1 MSFSQMHSGTLP
13 QSKSRVCAESPIH
26 CRCPRMSHKLHSQ
39 RIRMTFLQYQAF
51 FSFHSHLSCKSSR
64 RFNTTKPILPA
75 HPKRHHNPSPHPP
88 SHSPIPIHPS
98 TSASQD
104 TQDTQKRSNHSSQPF
119 RHRHGLIR
127 ANHCAFRFT
136 IPHQKSLI
144 INLSI
149 MPAEKMSKKHQCVA
163 DGVFYAELDEVG
175 AVFPPDS
182 SY

>member
-1 MSFSQMHSGTLP
+1 MRT
-13 QSKSRVCAESPIH
+13 
-26 CRCPRMSHKLHSQ
+26 
-39 RIRMTFLQYQAF
+39 RMTTTTFHPMFISLLTCFLQILIPLQHNHGIYRTTSKAPLQGIRL
-51 FSFHSHLSCKSSR
+51 SSLHFHIPP
-64 RFNTTKPILPA
+64 F
-75 HPKRHHNPSPHPP
+75 HN
-88 SHSPIPIHPS
+88 
-98 TSASQD
+98 
-104 TQDTQKRSNHSSQPF
+104 TQKRSKPSSQLF

-182 SY
+182 SH

>member
-1 MSFSQMHSGTLP
+1 MRSGMFL
-13 QSKSRVCAESPIH
+13 QSKSRVCAELPIH

-39 RIRMTFLQYQAF
+39 PICMTSTLYQPF
-51 FSFHSHLSCKSSR
+51 FSFHPSVSCKSSYH
-64 RFNTTKPILPA
+64 FNTTRPILPA
-75 HPKRHHNPSPHPP
+75 HSKRHHHPSPHPP
-88 SHSPIPIHPS
+88 SHSPISIYLHIPPS
-98 TSASQD
+98 QN
-104 TQDTQKRSNHSSQPF
+104 TQNTQKRPKHSSQLF

-144 INLSI
+144 IHLSI

-182 SY
+182 SD

>member
-1 MSFSQMHSGTLP
+1 MRSGMFL

-26 CRCPRMSHKLHSQ
+26 CRCPRMSHKLHPH
-39 RIRMTFLQYQAF
+39 RICMTSTLYQPF
-51 FSFHSHLSCKSSR
+51 FSFHPCVSCKSFY
-64 RFNTTKPILPA
+64 RFNIIKATTETPQKC
-75 HPKRHHNPSPHPP
+75 HNNPSSHTP
-88 SHSPIPIHPS
+88 SHSPISIYLHIPPS
-98 TSASQD
+98 QN
-104 TQDTQKRSNHSSQPF
+104 TQNTQKPPNHSSQPF

-182 SY
+182 SD

>member
-1 MSFSQMHSGTLP
+1 MTLSVFSTD
-13 QSKSRVCAESPIH
+13 SKFRPFCYTKYGRNTVHANPNDYHILSA
-26 CRCPRMSHKLHSQ
+26 
-39 RIRMTFLQYQAF
+39 
-51 FSFHSHLSCKSSR
+51 SFHFTFDVLIANPHTVSTQPRQLQIHLKS
-64 RFNTTKPILPA
+64 TIT
-75 HPKRHHNPSPHPP
+75 RHTPFLSSFLHPP
-88 SHSPIPIHPS
+88 SKN
-98 TSASQD
+98 
-104 TQDTQKRSNHSSQPF
+104 TQNTQKRPKHSSQLF

-182 SY
+182 SD

>member
-1 MSFSQMHSGTLP
+1 MSQNVSQTAFTANTNDFPTVSDLFLFSPL
-13 QSKSRVCAESPIH
+13 C
-26 CRCPRMSHKLHSQ
+26 
-39 RIRMTFLQYQAF
+39 FLQILIPLQHNQTN
-51 FSFHSHLSCKSSR
+51 STSTSKTSSQ
-64 RFNTTKPILPA
+64 PI
-75 HPKRHHNPSPHPP
+75 PHPP

-98 TSASQD
+98 TSKAPLQGIRLSSLHFHIPPFHN
-104 TQDTQKRSNHSSQPF
+104 TQKPPNHSSQPF

>member
-1 MSFSQMHSGTLP
+1 MRT
-13 QSKSRVCAESPIH
+13 
-26 CRCPRMSHKLHSQ
+26 
-39 RIRMTFLQYQAF
+39 RMTTTSFHPIFISLLTCFLQTLIPLQHNQGHYRNTSKAPLQDIRLSALH
-51 FSFHSHLSCKSSR
+51 FH
-64 RFNTTKPILPA
+64 I
-75 HPKRHHNPSPHPP
+75 PP
-88 SHSPIPIHPS
+88 S
-98 TSASQD
+98 QN
-104 TQDTQKRSNHSSQPF
+104 TQNTQKRPNHSSQPF

>member
-1 MSFSQMHSGTLP
+1 MRT
-13 QSKSRVCAESPIH
+13 
-26 CRCPRMSHKLHSQ
+26 
-39 RIRMTFLQYQAF
+39 RMTTTSFHPIFISLLTCFLQILILLQHNHGIYRTTSKAPLQGIRL
-51 FSFHSHLSCKSSR
+51 STLHFHIPP
-64 RFNTTKPILPA
+64 F
-75 HPKRHHNPSPHPP
+75 HN
-88 SHSPIPIHPS
+88 
-98 TSASQD
+98 
-104 TQDTQKRSNHSSQPF
+104 TQKRPNHSSQPF

-175 AVFPPDS
+175 AVFPRDLS
-182 SY
+182 H

>member
-1 MSFSQMHSGTLP
+1 MRT
-13 QSKSRVCAESPIH
+13 
-26 CRCPRMSHKLHSQ
+26 
-39 RIRMTFLQYQAF
+39 RMTTT
-51 FSFHSHLSCKSSR
+51 SFHPIFISLLTCLLQILTPLQHNQGHYRNTSKAPLQGIRLSTLH
-64 RFNTTKPILPA
+64 FHIPPF
-75 HPKRHHNPSPHPP
+75 HN
-88 SHSPIPIHPS
+88 
-98 TSASQD
+98 
-104 TQDTQKRSNHSSQPF
+104 TQKRPNHSSQPF

-175 AVFPPDS
+175 AVFPADS
-182 SY
+182 SS

>member
-1 MSFSQMHSGTLP
+1 
-13 QSKSRVCAESPIH
+13 
-26 CRCPRMSHKLHSQ
+26 
-39 RIRMTFLQYQAF
+39 MTFPQYHAF
-51 FSFHSHLSCKSSR
+51 FSFHTCVSCKSSY
-64 RFNTTKPILPA
+64 RFNTTKLTLPA
-75 HPKRHHNPSPHPP
+75 HPKRHLSSFSHTP
-88 SHSPIPIHPS
+88 SHSYIPIYLPIPPS
-98 TSASQD
+98 QN
-104 TQDTQKRSNHSSQPF
+104 TQNTQKRPNHSSQPF

-175 AVFPPDS
+175 AVFPRDLS
-182 SY
+182 H